1 MTGTDIAFWIL
12 AVVAVAASVLVVTN
26 RNPVACVLFLVVS
39 FFALAGLFVT
49 LHAHFLAAIQ
59 VLIYAGAI
67 MVLFLFVIMLL
78 NLGTRQWFDVTGLP
92 LLAISAALGVGFVAI
107 LWFGGLAEYSSPAR
121 GPAAGVPAD
130 VLGSTEGVATA
141 LYSAYYLPFLVT
153 ALLLLVAM
161 VGAVVLARRE
171 R

>member
-1 MTGTDIAFWIL
+1 MTGVDVAFWVLAAI
-12 AVVAVAASVLVVTN
+12 AVVASLLVVTN
-26 RNPVACVLFLVVS
+26 RNPVACVLFLVVA

-78 NLGTRQWFDVTGLP
+78 NLGTPQWFDVANTPLVGL
-92 LLAISAALGVGFVAI
+92 AAALALGFVAV
-107 LWFGGLAEYSSPAR
+107 LWAGGLVAVDIAPA
-121 GPAAGVPAD
+121 GPAAGVSPD
-130 VLGSTEGVATA
+130 VLGSTEGIATA